1 MIFTNADAMISFKEQ
16 LPDFAGRYH
25 GGSFMTVKPPD
36 FGGKPYRSL
45 DYHLRN
51 RYGEKIY
58 KVSLD
63 GGMTCPNRDGTLG
76 KCGCIFC
83 SEGGSVILPVT
94 GHTRFISRLRNR
106 RLAFP
111 RNFRQRILLPIFR
124 PTPILTLRFHIW
136 SVFLQRRLNTKTS
149 SDFRSAQDRTAC
161 RTRRWICYRS

>member
-1 MIFTNADAMISFKEQ
+1 MISFKEQ

-45 DYHLRN
+45 DYHLRD

-76 KCGCIFC
+76 NAFYRLFSGLHQYLR
-83 SEGGSVILPVT
+83 SA
-94 GHTRFISRLRNR
+94 FISG
-106 RLAFP
+106 AYF
-111 RNFRQRILLPIFR
+111 
-124 PTPILTLRFHIW
+124 
-136 SVFLQRRLNTKTS
+136 
-149 SDFRSAQDRTAC
+149 
-161 RTRRWICYRS
+161 YRGD

>member
-1 MIFTNADAMISFKEQ
+1 MISFKEQ

-45 DYHLRN
+45 DYHLRD

-63 GGMTCPNRDGTLG
+63 GGMTVRTAAAR
-76 KCGCIFC
+76 
-83 SEGGSVILPVT
+83 SESAAVFSAVRAEAVILPVT

-106 RLAFP
+106 RPAFP
-111 RNFRQRILLPIFR
+111 RNFRQRILSPIFR
-124 PTPILTLRFHIW
+124 LTPILTLRFHIW

>member
-1 MIFTNADAMISFKEQ
+1 MISFKEQ
-16 LPDFAGRYH
+16 APDFAGRYH

-45 DYHLRN
+45 DYHLRD

-83 SEGGSVILPVT
+83 SEGGSGDFAGDRTHPIHQQIEEQKV
-94 GHTRFISRLRNR
+94 
-106 RLAFP
+106 AFP
-111 RNFRQRILLPIFR
+111 RNFRQRILSPIFR
-124 PTPILTLRFHIW
+124 LTPILTLRFHIW

>member
-1 MIFTNADAMISFKEQ
+1 MISFKEH

-63 GGMTCPNRDGTLG
+63 GGMTATAR
-76 KCGCIFC
+76 
-83 SEGGSVILPVT
+83 SESAAVFSAVRAEAVILPVT

-106 RLAFP
+106 RPAFP
-111 RNFRQRILLPIFR
+111 RNFRQRILSPIFR
-124 PTPILTLRFHIW
+124 LTPILTLRFHIW

>member
-1 MIFTNADAMISFKEQ
+1 MISFKEQ

-45 DYHLRN
+45 DYHLRD

-83 SEGGSVILPVT
+83 SEGGS
-94 GHTRFISRLRNR
+94 GDFAGDRHHTRFISRLRNR
-106 RLAFP
+106 RPAFP
-111 RNFRQRILLPIFR
+111 EISGNAFY
-124 PTPILTLRFHIW
+124 
-136 SVFLQRRLNTKTS
+136 RLFS
-149 SDFRSAQDRTAC
+149 GLHQYLRSAFISGAYF
-161 RTRRWICYRS
+161 YRGD

>member
-45 DYHLRN
+45 DYHLRD

-63 GGMTCPNRDGTLG
+63 GGMTVRTATARSEVRLY
-76 KCGCIFC
+76 FC
-83 SEGGSVILPVT
+83 SEGGSVI
-94 GHTRFISRLRNR
+94 
-106 RLAFP
+106 
-111 RNFRQRILLPIFR
+111 
-124 PTPILTLRFHIW
+124 
-136 SVFLQRRLNTKTS
+136 
-149 SDFRSAQDRTAC
+149 C
-161 RTRRWICYRS
+161 R

>member
-76 KCGCIFC
+76 KCGCIF
-83 SEGGSVILPVT
+83 
-94 GHTRFISRLRNR
+94 
-106 RLAFP
+106 
-111 RNFRQRILLPIFR
+111 
-124 PTPILTLRFHIW
+124 
-136 SVFLQRRLNTKTS
+136 
-149 SDFRSAQDRTAC
+149 
-161 RTRRWICYRS
+161 